1 MIPVWQPELSKGDQL
16 VEINKVSDYLHHKRL
31 TLLEIMEDMHRADP
45 NFHLVLFA
53 DQFEELY
60 TPNQN
65 DDDRR
70 RFLDEFLATSG
81 GQTSVCKIILTL
93 RADFLGKALAYR
105 PFADAL
111 QDADIKLG
119 PMNRDELRE
128 TIERPAKALDVLIED
143 GLTDRILDA
152 VGDEPGNLPLLEFAL
167 TELWNRQANG
177 VLTHATYETIAAW
190 NRHWPRMLKMSTS
203 I

>member
-119 PMNRDELRE
+119 PMNAAGIRPHRTLESSGQRRVNPCHLRNHRRRG
-128 TIERPAKALDVLIED
+128 TGI
-143 GLTDRILDA
+143 GL
-152 VGDEPGNLPLLEFAL
+152 VC
-167 TELWNRQANG
+167 
-177 VLTHATYETIAAW
+177 
-190 NRHWPRMLKMSTS
+190 
-203 I
+203 